1 MNIPYDR
8 VHVPRVR
15 RPDQTAVCRVH
26 RHFNITTNIMVWFY
40 GTFVSPGGIFK
51 QSINQC
57 TIIVHCMLLLS
68 LAEHGSFS
76 FRGSESD
83 VAQTTGSGVRD

>member
-1 MNIPYDR
+1 
-8 VHVPRVR
+8 
-15 RPDQTAVCRVH
+15 
-26 RHFNITTNIMVWFY
+26 MVWFR
-40 GTFVSPGGIFK
+40 GIFVSPGGIILV
-51 QSINQC
+51 SINQC
-57 TIIVHCMLLLS
+57 TIIVHCMLLES

>member
-15 RPDQTAVCRVH
+15 SPDSGRVY
-26 RHFNITTNIMVWFY
+26 RHFNITTNIMVWFR
-40 GTFVSPGGIFK
+40 GTFVSPGGIISY
-51 QSINQC
+51 SINARLLY
-57 TIIVHCMLLLS
+57 IVCWSHLP
-68 LAEHGSFS
+68 EHGSFS
-76 FRGSESD
+76 FGGSESD